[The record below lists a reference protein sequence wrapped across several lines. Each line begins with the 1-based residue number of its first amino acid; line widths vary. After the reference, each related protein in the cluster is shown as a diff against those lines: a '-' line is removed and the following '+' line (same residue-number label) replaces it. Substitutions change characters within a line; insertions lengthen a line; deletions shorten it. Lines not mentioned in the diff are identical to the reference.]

1 MSQHSV
7 EKITCPQCGKDADIT
22 IWQSVNTDL
31 DPEMKAA
38 VKDLSIFR
46 FTCSHCGYSALAD
59 YDFLYHDMRNKVMIQ
74 YAESDEA
81 VERAKTM
88 FTGASLPKELRGIF
102 GGGLFAGYILRI
114 VRSQNQLREKLEI
127 LDAGLDDRLI
137 ELYKTVLLPKAF
149 EKFPRAKKLDMY
161 FLQLKGQNKIQILAD
176 GGGSATVDFNSDL
189 YEMLQKEFAPILPDI
204 RKDEPV
210 IDRDYA
216 FRAVVRGQGAGR
228 FA

>member
-1 MSQHSV
+1 MSKNSI
-7 EKITCPQCGKDADIT
+7 EKITCPQCGKEAEFT
-22 IWQSVNTDL
+22 VWQSVNTDL
-31 DPEMKAA
+31 DPEMRAA

-46 FTCSHCGYSALAD
+46 FTCPKCGYSALAD

-74 YAESDEA
+74 YAASDEEA
-81 VERAKTM
+81 EQAKAI
-88 FTGASLPKELRGIF
+88 FSGDGLPKELRGLF
-102 GGGLFAGYILRI
+102 GGMLYDGYILRI
-114 VRSQNQLREKLEI
+114 VRSQNELREKLEI

-161 FLQLKGQNKIQILAD
+161 FLQMDGKNMIQILTD
-176 GGGSATVDFNSDL
+176 GNGSATVDIDPDL
-189 YEMLQKEFAPILPDI
+189 YEILRKEFEPLLPDI

-216 FRAVVRGQGAGR
+216 FRAAVRRRQAAGS
-228 FA
+228 